1 MTSTKVAIFTLLT
14 KQSSLPKQPNDQ
26 QSAASAL
33 FKYLSNQYYNKENL
47 FMDPLKSILDDYY
60 LTSAVKKSPRRLAD
74 LSRSNQVFT
83 EVNSLIKDLQNI

>member
-1 MTSTKVAIFTLLT
+1 
-14 KQSSLPKQPNDQ
+14 
-26 QSAASAL
+26 
-33 FKYLSNQYYNKENL
+33 
-47 FMDPLKSILDDYY
+47 MDPLKSILDDYY